1 MTQYF
6 LLFVCCL
13 SGLILFYTYAGFPL
27 CLLLLTRGKRN
38 HPVPEMT
45 DEELPTVSILIAA
58 HNEDRVIAEKIANC
72 LALDY
77 PVDKLDFVFIS
88 DGSID
93 RTNEILSAAQGP
105 QIQVRLLPGRNGKI
119 NALLAGFPLCHGE
132 ILAMSDANTFYR
144 PDALRKLIRHFRDP
158 EVGVVTGD
166 VRLLPSKETFGA
178 GEGLYYRYERALQL
192 WESTFWSTVTV
203 DGAMYAL
210 RRNLLKPPAYK
221 EVPDDFVI
229 GMNVVLQGY
238 RMIYDPEAVAEED
251 PTPTN
256 TQEFKR
262 KVRIVAHG
270 IQSFLAGEGVPSLRQ
285 FRIAWL
291 YTSHKLLRWTSAIFV
306 VSAFLSSLWLA
317 ILSPQW
323 SWLLWLQVA
332 FYLLAFA
339 GWKVSFAQGLLFRA
353 PYYFGMVHLA
363 ALLGLI
369 RGLRKGERPVGIK
382 TDRVATQLSK

>member
-1 MTQYF
+1 MTQFF
-6 LLFVCCL
+6 LLLVFSV
-13 SGLILFYTYAGFPL
+13 SGLVLFYTYAGFPL
-27 CLLLLTRGKRN
+27 CLLLLTRGKRQTS
-38 HPVPEMT
+38 VPEMRE
-45 DEELPTVSILIAA
+45 DELPTVSVLIAA

-72 LALDY
+72 LRLDY
-77 PVDKLDFVFIS
+77 PQDKIDFVFIS
-88 DGSID
+88 DGSTD
-93 RTNEILSAAQGP
+93 RTNEILSEAKGP
-105 QIQVRLLPGRNGKI
+105 RIQVKLLPGRNGKI
-119 NALLAGFPLCHGE
+119 NALLAGFPMCRSE
-132 ILAMSDANTFYR
+132 VLAMSDANTFYR
-144 PDALRKLIRHFRDP
+144 PDALRKLVRHFRDP
-158 EVGVVTGD
+158 QVGVVTGD

-192 WESTFWSTVTV
+192 LESTFWTTVTV

-210 RRNLLKPPAYK
+210 RRPLLRPPSYK

-238 RMIYDPEAVAEED
+238 RMIYDPEAIAEED

-285 FRIAWL
+285 FRAAWL

-306 VSAFLSSLWLA
+306 LSAFFSSLVLA
-317 ILSPQW
+317 LLFPSW
-323 SWLLWLQVA
+323 SWLLWLQVE
-332 FYLLAFA
+332 FYLLAVA
-339 GWKVSFAQGLLFRA
+339 GWKLSFARGPLFRI
-353 PYYFGMVHLA
+353 PYYFAMVHMA

-369 RGLRKGERPVGIK
+369 RGLRKGERPVGVK
-382 TDRVATQLSK
+382 TDRVAA